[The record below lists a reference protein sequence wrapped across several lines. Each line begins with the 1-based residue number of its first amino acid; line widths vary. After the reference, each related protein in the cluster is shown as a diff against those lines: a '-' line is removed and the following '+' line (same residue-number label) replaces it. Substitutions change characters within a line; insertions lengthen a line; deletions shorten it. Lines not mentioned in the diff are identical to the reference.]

1 MALACF
7 RERRLPPR
15 QNQFAN
21 RTGGTAGLPIINR
34 RRIQIIRV
42 DTNKRSGRTH
52 VEHRT
57 HHSRTRTKQI
67 IFLSEHNIEHRT
79 SEHRT
84 PNTEHG
90 QPWAVHGQQLVDQL
104 LVDQLLVDQ
113 QLVDQYCFHDSTV
126 RVLCRDNSFFNNL
139 EHVYRPCEA
148 MLNEGSVG
156 VLDPMVLRGV

>member
-1 MALACF
+1 MSVQNRVGA
-7 RERRLPPR
+7 EHRLP
-15 QNQFAN
+15 N
-21 RTGGTAGLPIINR
+21 
-34 RRIQIIRV
+34 
-42 DTNKRSGRTH
+42 TNKRSGRTP

-104 LVDQLLVDQ
+104 LVDKQVVDQLLVDQ
-113 QLVDQYCFHDSTV
+113 LLVNRREFCTV
-126 RVLCRDNSFFNNL
+126 
-139 EHVYRPCEA
+139 EPT
-148 MLNEGSVG
+148 
-156 VLDPMVLRGV
+156 